1 MIAFINKYIFGT
13 AVPIMLVL
21 AGMYYLVLL
30 RGFHITKIKKVIK
43 VLTVRQNK
51 NGVSPFRAVTLALAG
66 TLGVGNIVGVSAAI
80 YLGGF
85 GSIFWMW
92 VSAFFAMLL
101 KYAEIVL
108 AVKHR
113 RYDENNK
120 PYGSAMIYIEDYFK
134 SIGLRRLGC
143 GIAVLFSL
151 LCILNSISMGSMI
164 QVNAITGAFE
174 SVWGISPIVIGVF
187 LSVTVLFIISRGS
200 EGISRFTEMLVP
212 IMTLGY
218 VVLSLAVIF
227 LRLNKIDDAFISIFK
242 DAFKVDSAVGGILGF
257 FLSRALRFGTMRG
270 LVSNEA
276 GCGTAPTAHS
286 TSNTKSPVE
295 QGFWGIFEVFVDT
308 ILLCTMTA
316 IVVIISFSEVKHFGN
331 NFIMMTLGAY
341 KNVLGDFAAYFL
353 AVAVLFF
360 AFATIICWA
369 HYGMQ
374 SVMYLKKSKFFLRT
388 YIVIYS
394 LSVFLGAIISTNIIW
409 EAADFAIGAMTVI
422 NVIIICLMS
431 REVKKETEW
440 YFENKEHSKYKTGS
454 YRT

>member
-21 AGMYYLVLL
+21 AGIYYIFLL
-30 RGFHITKIKKVIK
+30 RGFHIIKIKSVVKS
-43 VLTVRQNK
+43 LTARQDK

-113 RYDENNK
+113 RFDKEGN
-120 PYGSAMIYIEDYFK
+120 PHGSAMIYIEDLFR
-134 SIGLRRLGC
+134 SVGLKKFGC
-143 GIAVLFSL
+143 FLAVVFAL
-151 LCILNSISMGSMI
+151 LCILNSITMGSMI
-164 QVNAITGAFE
+164 QVNAITGAFQ
-174 SVWGISPIVIGVF
+174 SVWGFSPLIIGIF
-187 LSVTVLFIISRGS
+187 LSITVFIIVSKGS
-200 EGISRFTEMLVP
+200 DSISKFTEMIVP

-218 VVLSLAVIF
+218 VVLSLAVMF
-227 LRLNKIDDAFISIFK
+227 LRFDKLDDAFISIFNE
-242 DAFKVDSAVGGILGF
+242 AFEVDSMFGGILGF

-276 GCGTAPTAHS
+276 GCGTAPTAHA

-308 ILLCTMTA
+308 IVLCTMTA
-316 IVVIISFSEVKHFGN
+316 LVVIISYGEVKHFGN
-331 NFIMMTLGAY
+331 NFIMMTIGAY
-341 KNVLGDFAAYFL
+341 KNVLGDFAEYFL
-353 AVAVLFF
+353 AISVLFF
-360 AFATIICWA
+360 AFATVICWA
-369 HYGMQ
+369 HYGME
-374 SVMYLKKSKFFLRT
+374 SVAYLSKNKTMLKLF
-388 YIVIYS
+388 IVIYS
-394 LSVFLGAIISTNIIW
+394 LSVFLGAIINADIIW
-409 EAADFAIGAMTVI
+409 EAADFAIGAMTLI
-422 NVIIICLMS
+422 NVTVICLMS
-431 REVKKETEW
+431 KEVKRETNL
-440 YFENKEHSKYKTGS
+440 YFENK
-454 YRT
+454 